1 MPILIKLLVIIIL
14 ISTIIENFN
23 TDKICHF

>member
-14 ISTIIENFN
+14 ISTNIENFN